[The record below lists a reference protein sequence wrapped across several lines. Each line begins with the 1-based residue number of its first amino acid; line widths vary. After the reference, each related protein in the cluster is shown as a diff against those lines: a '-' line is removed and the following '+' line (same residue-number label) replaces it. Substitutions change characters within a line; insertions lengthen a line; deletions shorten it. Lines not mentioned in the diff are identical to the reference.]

1 MDNKKQTLIML
12 QPSEA
17 IMQHYICSWIA
28 EKLTRR
34 LNITLA
40 QMLLVCVTAKKKH
53 ENEPKIY
60 KENIIF
66 TARSFWIPSVSD
78 NINRAARYETPIQ

>member
-1 MDNKKQTLIML
+1 MDNKKPTLIML

-28 EKLTRR
+28 EKLAQQ

-40 QMLLVCVTAKKKH
+40 LMLLVCVTAEKKKH

-60 KENIIF
+60 
-66 TARSFWIPSVSD
+66 
-78 NINRAARYETPIQ
+78 